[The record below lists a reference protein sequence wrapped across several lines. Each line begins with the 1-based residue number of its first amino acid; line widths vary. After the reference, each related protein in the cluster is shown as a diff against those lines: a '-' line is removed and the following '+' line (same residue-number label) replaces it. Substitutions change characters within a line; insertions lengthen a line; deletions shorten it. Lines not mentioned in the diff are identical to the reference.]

1 MPLSDQPHRDQA
13 RTPED
18 PAGDQAGGLP
28 CHAAARYAS
37 FTAATSPTSAA
48 RSPLTASDP
57 S

>member
-1 MPLSDQPHRDQA
+1 MPPSDQPHRDQSHV
-13 RTPED
+13 PED

-28 CHAAARYAS
+28 SSTATSYAS
-37 FTAATSPTSAA
+37 FTAATSPTQAA